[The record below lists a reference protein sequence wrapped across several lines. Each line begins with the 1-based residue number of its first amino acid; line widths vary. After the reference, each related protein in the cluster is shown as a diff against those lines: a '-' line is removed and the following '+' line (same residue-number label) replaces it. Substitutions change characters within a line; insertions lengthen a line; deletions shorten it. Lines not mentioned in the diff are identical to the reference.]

1 MYNLAV
7 SLDPAI
13 VREARILAAN
23 EGMTLDAKVNE
34 FLQQYAKFGSNVLDT
49 VKLQAANPRRFA
61 SSGE

>member
-13 VREARILAAN
+13 VREARILAAG

-34 FLQQYAKFGSNVLDT
+34 FLQQYAKFGSVALEAM
-49 VKLQAANPRRFA
+49 KLQVNDSHRFA
-61 SSGE
+61 DFKA